1 MSLALLTPGEA
12 PLSEPPLQQ
21 AAQHPSCP
29 CRGVCTQDSGLGL
42 PHLLGCP
49 NTIAQTRGLTS
60 SRNSR
65 NSSMQV
71 WRGDPQGAGGLRSC
85 CCRREPPLGCILMCW
100 KLRGGSFIRALI
112 PTVRNPPSRPDQLP
126 TACLL
131 TPRLVGR
138 MQCANVE
145 WLPSHSSP
153 QAEPEEVLGPGQPAA
168 PRLSSG

>member
-1 MSLALLTPGEA
+1 MK
-12 PLSEPPLQQ
+12 PLQQ
-21 AAQHPSCP
+21 VAQHPSRP
-29 CRGVCTQDSGLGL
+29 CRGVCTQDSGLVL

-65 NSSMQV
+65 NSGMQV
-71 WRGDPQGAGGLRSC
+71 WRGGPQGADGFRSC
-85 CCRREPPLGCILMCW
+85 CCRREPPLGCILMCR
-100 KLRGGSFIRALI
+100 KLRGVSFIRALI
-112 PTVRNPPSRPDQLP
+112 PTVRDPPSRPDQLP

-138 MQCANVE
+138 MQCANVG

-153 QAEPEEVLGPGQPAA
+153 QAGPEEVPGPGQPAA
-168 PRLSSG
+168 PRLSSGRGRP